1 MSSGLKQGLRD
12 RGYAAEALEFIEE
25 KVARGD
31 SSGARAKV
39 EDFVRQRVALV
50 FVIGSGLAGLAR
62 QVSTDLPIIF
72 ITPGDPVAA
81 GHVASLARPGGNTT
95 AITFEFPELSAKRL
109 ELLQELSPEI
119 RKVLVLY
126 DPRDASPRQGV
137 AAVRAVALK
146 MGLTLIVRETLNA
159 NDVMGGLQALAEVD
173 ALLAIPG
180 GGTSGHYAEIVRA
193 ANANRIRTMFH
204 SRTPSTADALASY
217 GANDIDIARQAA
229 RLVDKILKGEKAGNI
244 PVERPTRLALVIN
257 LRTAKALGLVIP
269 PLVLAR
275 ADEVIE

>member
-1 MSSGLKQGLRD
+1 
-12 RGYAAEALEFIEE
+12 
-25 KVARGD
+25 
-31 SSGARAKV
+31 
-39 EDFVRQRVALV
+39 
-50 FVIGSGLAGLAR
+50 
-62 QVSTDLPIIF
+62 
-72 ITPGDPVAA
+72 
-81 GHVASLARPGGNTT
+81 
-95 AITFEFPELSAKRL
+95 
-109 ELLQELSPEI
+109 
-119 RKVLVLY
+119 
-126 DPRDASPRQGV
+126 
-137 AAVRAVALK
+137 

-193 ANANRIRTMFH
+193 ANSKRIRTMFH

>member
-1 MSSGLKQGLRD
+1 MRRRALVFLLCGATAAPANAQTNVSRIGILGPAEEPRFSEMSSGLKQGLRD
-12 RGYAAEALEFIEE
+12 RGYAAEALEFIEG

-126 DPRDASPRQGV
+126 DPRDGHPGRGLPRC
-137 AAVRAVALK
+137 AR
-146 MGLTLIVRETLNA
+146 
-159 NDVMGGLQALAEVD
+159 
-173 ALLAIPG
+173 
-180 GGTSGHYAEIVRA
+180 
-193 ANANRIRTMFH
+193 
-204 SRTPSTADALASY
+204 SRRRW
-217 GANDIDIARQAA
+217 G
-229 RLVDKILKGEKAGNI
+229 
-244 PVERPTRLALVIN
+244 
-257 LRTAKALGLVIP
+257 
-269 PLVLAR
+269 
-275 ADEVIE
+275 